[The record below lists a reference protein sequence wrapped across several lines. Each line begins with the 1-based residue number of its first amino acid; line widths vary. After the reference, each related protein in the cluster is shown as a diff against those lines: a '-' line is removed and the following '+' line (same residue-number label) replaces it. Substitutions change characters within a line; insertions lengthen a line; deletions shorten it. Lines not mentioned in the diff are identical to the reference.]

1 MYAIKGRKNRYLITN
16 KILSSPLECAKKWK
30 IKCYSVRSDKIV
42 CNIIFS
48 DFRSIHES
56 KYQILHK
63 NQIPINL
70 QKRNCAYDDFPKIR
84 IGYLGF
90 EKEQTHTQIQ

>member
-1 MYAIKGRKNRYLITN
+1 MLSFLLYVIKGRTTRYLIKN
-16 KILSSPLECAKKWK
+16 KISSPLESAKKWK
-30 IKCYSVRSDKIV
+30 IKCYSPRSDKTV

-48 DFRSIHES
+48 DFRSINES

-84 IGYLGF
+84 IDYLGF
-90 EKEQTHTQIQ
+90 